1 MKKTKLVLIC
11 LSLVAAGLL
20 SACNTIRGVGQDVQR
35 AGSAIENSM
44 KK

>member
-1 MKKTKLVLIC
+1 MKNTKFFFIC
-11 LSLVAAGLL
+11 LSLAATGLL
-20 SACNTIRGVGQDVQR
+20 SACNTIKGVGQDVQR